1 MTTSKILNNEFVNAL
16 NAEIAY
22 ELNEMMDNDKL
33 LDCENFICDDAGIF
47 IDTITVNDKE
57 YPVGMQINMEAW
69 VDNIGF
75 DGYEVDKFTTNLWF
89 GGFEIDE
96 GYENDFNTVNK
107 IIKEQTGKTIDEILK
122 MKETAE
128 SIIHDYQFEEQIY
141 EVLEENAEPDE
152 VCFDD
157 DLENGWKF

>member
-1 MTTSKILNNEFVNAL
+1 MTTSEILNNEFVNAL

-22 ELNEMMDNDKL
+22 ELSEMMDNDKL
-33 LDCENFICDDAGIF
+33 LDCANFICGDAGLF
-47 IDTITVNDKE
+47 IDTITVNNKE

-69 VDNIGF
+69 VDDIKF
-75 DGYEVDKFTTNLWF
+75 DEYEVDGFTTKLWF

-96 GYENDFNTVNK
+96 CYENDFNMVNE

-128 SIIHDYQFEEQIY
+128 SIINDYQLKEQIY
-141 EVLEENAEPDE
+141 EVLEEQAEPDD

-157 DLENGWKF
+157 DLDNGWKF